1 MQLHYLLTIKE
12 FGYDGNIYS
21 RVLIGD
27 TQEDI
32 DYLID
37 MHVADDEHSN
47 VESYKV
53 TEITARESALI
64 QEENLEFY
72 GSRQVHQ
79 LNKGVCHFSA

>member
-1 MQLHYLLTIKE
+1 MLHYLLTVKE
-12 FGYDGNIYS
+12 YGYDGAIYS
-21 RVLIGD
+21 RVLIAD

-47 VESYKV
+47 VESYNV

-72 GSRQVHQ
+72 GSRQVYQ
-79 LNKGVCHFSA
+79 LNNACVYSA